1 MFAFIIEKYML
12 KKNISVEEL
21 SELTKIDKEYILK
34 IVNNRVH
41 DVNLSTI
48 YKISK
53 ALNVEIEKL
62 YYSVDDYERL
72 REELNKIVG
81 TFGIGDKRVKEISH
95 ILDLLQNVIDG
106 NRNKNNMIT

>member
-1 MFAFIIEKYML
+1 MFAFVIEKYML

-21 SELTKIDKEYILK
+21 SELINIDREYILK
-34 IVNNRVH
+34 IVKNRVH

-53 ALNVEIEKL
+53 ALNVEMEKL
-62 YYSVDDYERL
+62 YYSMDDYERI

-81 TFGIGDKRVKEISH
+81 TFGVGDKRVKEISY
-95 ILDLLQNVIDG
+95 ILDILHNVKM
-106 NRNKNNMIT
+106 KNIFDKL

>member
-21 SELTKIDKEYILK
+21 SELINIDREYILK
-34 IVNNRVH
+34 IVKNRVH

-53 ALNVEIEKL
+53 ALNVEMEKL
-62 YYSVDDYERL
+62 YYSMDDYERI

-81 TFGIGDKRVKEISH
+81 TFGVGDKRVKEISY
-95 ILDLLQNVIDG
+95 ILDILQNIKY
-106 NRNKNNMIT
+106 RNNFTKL

>member
-21 SELTKIDKEYILK
+21 ARLTNIDKEYILK
-34 IVNNRVH
+34 IVKNKVH

-53 ALNVEIEKL
+53 ALNVEMEKL
-62 YYSVDDYERL
+62 YYSMDDYERL

-81 TFGIGDKRVKEISH
+81 TFGVGDKRVKEISY
-95 ILDLLQNVIDG
+95 ILDILQNVID
-106 NRNKNNMIT
+106 RNKNNMIT